1 MTRRRLSHLVTMAV
15 SATGGAGRRGIPVR
29 RRTKAALSLAATVT
43 MAAAL
48 AGLAAGP
55 AWAKPY
61 PPPSIHLLCAA
72 APTNG
77 ALHGSVCA
85 LASGQTTA
93 PNAYSATIAVSKAGS
108 AGPNV
113 TFAVTAGSLPPGLSL
128 AAPSGTS
135 TVITGNPTQTGT
147 FNFTIKATDGG
158 LTSTMAYQITI
169 TVQGPPDQLVCTP
182 AANGGFLESGVCVL
196 PDAVIGQSYQGH
208 LVTSHMAGGALSV
221 VSGALPSGLSLPA
234 TFTGSGDVVSG
245 TPGQLTGGASFT
257 VQGTGDQGQPLYQAY
272 SVAVDPNTPLAIN
285 ASGGTDLVGM
295 VGGAFAQDFF
305 VSGGAAPYTWSV
317 ASGQLPPGLTL
328 QTTAGPRDANNEL
341 AGTPT
346 TAGTFGFTMRLTDY
360 NGQQAT
366 QKFTVTIDP
375 PLQVTPTTLPAGTV
389 GVPYSHDLDLS
400 AQGGTPPYN
409 WFVVNNISELPP
421 GLTLDT
427 TAPDFN
433 NVLAGTPTQ
442 AGTFSFPMQ
451 VQDSQDNT
459 VNATLTVTINP

>member
-1 MTRRRLSHLVTMAV
+1 
-15 SATGGAGRRGIPVR
+15 VR
-29 RRTKAALSLAATVT
+29 RTTKAALSLAATVT

-55 AWAKPY
+55 ASAKTY
-61 PPPSIHLLCAA
+61 PPPKIHLLCTA

-85 LASGQTTA
+85 LPFGQTTA
-93 PNAYSATIAVSKAGS
+93 PNAYSAAIAVSRVGT

-113 TFAVTAGSLPPGLSL
+113 TFAVTAGSLPPGLSV

-158 LTSTMAYQITI
+158 LTSTMAYQITV
-169 TVQGPPDQLVCTP
+169 TVQGPPDQLVCDP
-182 AANGGFLESGVCVL
+182 ADNGGFLESGVCVL
-196 PDAVIGQSYQGH
+196 PDAVIGQPYQGH
-208 LVTSHMAGGALSV
+208 LVTSHKAGGTLSV
-221 VSGALPSGLSLPA
+221 VSGAPPSGLSLPA

-245 TPGQLTGGASFT
+245 TPGQLTGGSSFT

-272 SVAVDPNTPLAIN
+272 SIAVDPNQPLSIN
-285 ASGGTDLVGM
+285 ASGGTDSVGM
-295 VGGAFAQDFF
+295 VGGAYAQDFF
-305 VSGGAAPYTWSV
+305 VSGGAAPYTWSL

-328 QTTAGPRDANNEL
+328 QTTAGPRDTNNEL

-346 TAGTFGFTMRLTDY
+346 TAGTFAFTMRLTDY

-375 PLQVTPTTLPAGTV
+375 PLQVTSPTLPAGTV
-389 GVPYSHDLDLS
+389 GVPYSHDLDLN
-400 AQGGTPPYN
+400 AQGGTSPYS
-409 WFVVNNISELPP
+409 WFVVNNINELPP

-433 NVLAGTPTQ
+433 NVLTGTPTQ

-459 VNATLTVTINP
+459 VNATLTITINP